1 MQHMSP
7 PMHKMRDPVLIYL
20 LLAWLLLIHY
30 QLQGSEISYQA
41 IDSVPTVH
49 LKFSRPRSLMPRSR
63 VRNAL
68 PTWVEMKKIHKSP
81 SGPNPVENR
90 WSPSKH

>member
-1 MQHMSP
+1 MQHMSLTI
-7 PMHKMRDPVLIYL
+7 HKMRDHVLIYL

-30 QLQGSEISYQA
+30 QLQGSDISVQA

-49 LKFSRPRSLMPRSR
+49 FKFSTRRSLMPRSR

-81 SGPNPVENR
+81 SSPNPVKNLR
-90 WSPSKH
+90 SPSKH